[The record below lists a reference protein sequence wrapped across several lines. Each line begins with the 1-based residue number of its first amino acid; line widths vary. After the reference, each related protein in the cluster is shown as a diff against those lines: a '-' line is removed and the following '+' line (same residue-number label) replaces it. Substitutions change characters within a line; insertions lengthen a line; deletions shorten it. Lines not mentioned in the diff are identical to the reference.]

1 MNARTDAPSEA
12 LGIWVLRFLDA
23 RIAAEGT
30 APSTLRSYRHVL
42 FRLVRFLEARG
53 FRRWAEVDAPALQ
66 RFLDEN
72 VLQRGGSVR
81 TWNQRLA
88 VLRAFFRF
96 LAQEGAIAENP
107 ALALSWRLPT
117 RGSRLPLPPDQRQR
131 LMDFARS
138 LPETPL
144 GLRDRLILHLIG
156 KLGLR
161 AGQAVALTLEDIDPE
176 GERLRIQ
183 TRAGWRIY
191 TLPAPVR
198 ESLIR
203 YLQTGRPRLVRDPE
217 NRALLL
223 NRRGD
228 PLTRQGLWRAIR
240 ALGRRAGLPDVSPER
255 LRQPP
260 GLPLSTPGKE
270 AG

>member
-1 MNARTDAPSEA
+1 
-12 LGIWVLRFLDA
+12 
-23 RIAAEGT
+23 
-30 APSTLRSYRHVL
+30 
-42 FRLVRFLEARG
+42 
-53 FRRWAEVDAPALQ
+53 
-66 RFLDEN
+66 
-72 VLQRGGSVR
+72 
-81 TWNQRLA
+81 
-88 VLRAFFRF
+88 
-96 LAQEGAIAENP
+96 
-107 ALALSWRLPT
+107 
-117 RGSRLPLPPDQRQR
+117 
-131 LMDFARS
+131 MDFARS

-176 GERLRIQ
+176 GERLRIH

-260 GLPLSTPGKE
+260 GLPLSTLEKE

>member
-12 LGIWVLRFLDA
+12 LEIWVLRFLDA
-23 RIAAEGT
+23 RIAAEDA

-42 FRLVRFLEARG
+42 LRLVRFLEAHG
-53 FRRWAEVDAPALQ
+53 LHRWTEVDASSLQ
-66 RFLDEN
+66 RFLDES
-72 VLQRGGSVR
+72 VLQRGRSVH

-96 LAQEGAIAENP
+96 LVREGLIVENP

-117 RGSRLPLPPDQRQR
+117 WSSRLPLPPDQHQH
-131 LMDFARS
+131 LMDFAAS

-144 GLRDRLILHLIG
+144 GLRDRLILHLIS
-156 KLGLR
+156 KLGLQ
-161 AGQAVALTLEDIDPE
+161 ASQAVALALEDIDRK
-176 GERLRIQ
+176 GERLWIR
-183 TRAGWRIY
+183 TRAGLRVQ

-198 ESLIR
+198 EALIL
-203 YLQTGRPRLVRDPE
+203 YLQAGRPRLVRDPH

-223 NRRGD
+223 NHRGD

-240 ALGRRAGLPDVSPER
+240 TLGWRAGLPELSPER

-260 GLPLSTPGKE
+260 GLPLSIPGRE
-270 AG
+270 A